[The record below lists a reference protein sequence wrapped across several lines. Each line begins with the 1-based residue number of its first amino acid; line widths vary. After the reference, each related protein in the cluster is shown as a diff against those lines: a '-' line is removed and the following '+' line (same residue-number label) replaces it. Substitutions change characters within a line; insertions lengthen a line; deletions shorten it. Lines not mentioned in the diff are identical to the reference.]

1 MARLRARETW
11 GVMRGEAE
19 RSQAQNDLADA
30 GTTERSS
37 GPASPRRSVGTQGDG
52 LAQLIE
58 SPAGRRCQ
66 GVVVVVVMVVVVVV
80 VAVLNHRHCPDRK
93 LWTAVV
99 KKGDC

>member
-1 MARLRARETW
+1 MR
-11 GVMRGEAE
+11 RGEAE

-37 GPASPRRSVGTQGDG
+37 GPANRRRSLGTQGDG

-58 SPAGRRCQ
+58 SPAGRRRQ
-66 GVVVVVVMVVVVVV
+66 GVVVVVVVMVVVVVV